1 MAWGAR
7 PVGAGRVDKEAN
19 DANTG
24 HPKKVMAVGPRC
36 LFYSTAHLTRPMRR
50 QPGFHGG
57 GFGIPIPMAT
67 EDNEGT
73 HVSACP
79 RTHLRAQAPPRH
91 TLTHARARARVRL
104 YFQSHAVRFVGSR
117 LSSHGDSRSHHHGSP
132 AVFARM
138 GGSGARVSTS
148 CCKGGSAARRPLL
161 FFGDQYLHHLRL
173 LTRPPHQPASPP
185 HTNFPAPPAN

>member
-1 MAWGAR
+1 MLISRGGGEIGGGGAGILAWGAR

-24 HPKKVMAVGPRC
+24 HPKKVMADGPRC
-36 LFYSTAHLTRPMRR
+36 LFYSKAHLTRPMRR

-91 TLTHARARARVRL
+91 TLTHARARARACVCTSNHMQCALSEAGCLRMVI
-104 YFQSHAVRFVGSR
+104 AEATTMEAR
-117 LSSHGDSRSHHHGSP
+117 LSSHAWAGQ
-132 AVFARM
+132 V
-138 GGSGARVSTS
+138 RVSPP
-148 CCKGGSAARRPLL
+148 CAVKEAARPVGHH
-161 FFGDQYLHHLRL
+161 FFLG
-173 LTRPPHQPASPP
+173 TRICIICV
-185 HTNFPAPPAN
+185 F